1 MGINDNFY
9 RLTLRYTSGE
19 TTRFIVREPLDT
31 GRLTIN
37 ARFVVVR
44 SSEGESG
51 GQTDVLV
58 ATLTDISYIKTEKID
73 SKELRHR
80 VAGITS
86 GIGGGLDA
94 GPEAVSTV
102 EFI

>member
-1 MGINDNFY
+1 MANNDSYF

-19 TTRFIVREPLDT
+19 TTRFVVRDPLDP
-31 GRLTIN
+31 GRLTNN
-37 ARFVVVR
+37 ARFVIVR
-44 SSEGESG
+44 SSDGESG
-51 GQTDVLV
+51 EPSDVLM
-58 ATLTDISYIKTEKID
+58 ASLADLSFIKTEKID

-86 GIGGGLDA
+86 GIGAGLDL